1 WPRKTLMLLRMR
13 PVSKGRNPHNRGGT
27 MDAYIIGGVR
37 TAIGKFNGSLA
48 PLNTIDLGAEVI
60 KEVVKR
66 TALKGVEVDEVIMGN
81 VLQAGLG
88 QNPARQAAIN
98 AGLPENIP
106 AFTVNKVC
114 GSGLKSVVIAGQ
126 AIASGEGNVVVAG
139 GMEHMTSA
147 PYVVKSA

>member
-1 WPRKTLMLLRMR
+1 ME
-13 PVSKGRNPHNRGGT
+13 
-27 MDAYIIGGVR
+27 AYIVGGAR
-37 TAIGKFNGSLA
+37 TAIGRFNGSLA
-48 PLNTIDLGAEVI
+48 TLNTIDLGSQVI
-60 KEVVKR
+60 KEVIRR
-66 TALKGVEVDEVIMGN
+66 TSINGSEVDEVIMGN

-126 AIASGEGNVVVAG
+126 AIAS
-139 GMEHMTSA
+139 
-147 PYVVKSA
+147 